1 MCVCHEALPKALPR
15 FSQQEALFTMTQET
29 EFLKAQQQFQQLC
42 ELMRQA
48 GREGWRMDEI
58 ERRAMP
64 KLMRLGR
71 EFLAGHVERQ
81 GTGDAGPEVA
91 YDNRTLNRS
100 QEPHARRY
108 LSIFGEL
115 LIERYIYAVREGQKA
130 EYVPVD
136 ARLGLPAGE
145 NSYLLEEW
153 QQRLCVKDAF
163 GQSVEDLKTILGQG
177 VSVRTAEGMN
187 RNMAEYAEA
196 YRVAQ
201 PLPPTAEEEEL
212 LVATGDGK
220 GVVMRRPLAEELRE
234 AREAAPVPASAPA
247 PVPVAAP
254 VRRGKGHTRPTK
266 RRAGKT
272 RQRRA
277 KEAVRKPSR
286 RVPSAAEAEDQGKK
300 KKNGKKQMAYVG
312 AVYTIARFPR
322 TTDQVLDEMARRERT
337 KERPRPQHKRV
348 WAEMTRILE
357 GEPVSGREWLFCSLA
372 LECQQRDP
380 ERKKTLICLLDG
392 ERSLWDMQRYW
403 FGRAIGILDIFHVS
417 ERVWEV
423 AHCFH
428 KKESEAAW
436 QFATHHLRMILDGKV
451 GYVLRNLR
459 RLLDEKRK
467 ELGAEKRTTVRE
479 TITYFEN
486 NQDHMRYDEYLAAG
500 YPIGSGVVEG
510 ACRHLVK
517 DRLELT
523 GMRWERKGAQS
534 MLHLRAIYLNGEWDQ
549 FVNYRIK
556 NEQAALYGP
565 GTAYEKVVDYA
576 QAI

>member
-1 MCVCHEALPKALPR
+1 M
-15 FSQQEALFTMTQET
+15 MTQET
-29 EFLKAQQQFQQLC
+29 EFLKAQQQFQRLC
-42 ELMRQA
+42 DLMRQA
-48 GREGWRMDEI
+48 SREGWRLDEI

-64 KLMRLGR
+64 ELMRLGL
-71 EFLAGHVERQ
+71 EFLTGHVERQ
-81 GTGDAGPEVA
+81 GTGDAGREVT
-91 YDNRTLNRS
+91 YDNRTLRRS
-100 QEPHARRY
+100 EELHSRRY

-115 LIERYIYAVREGQKA
+115 RIDRYVYAVREGQKA
-130 EYVPVD
+130 EYVPLD

-145 NSYLLEEW
+145 NSYVLEEW

-163 GQSVEDLKTILGQG
+163 GQSVEDLKAILGQG

-187 RNMAEYAEA
+187 RSMAEYAEG
-196 YRVAQ
+196 YRVTQ
-201 PLPPTAEEEEL
+201 PLPPSEEEAEL
-212 LVATGDGK
+212 LVVTGDGK

-234 AREAAPVPASAPA
+234 ANASVAAPAPA
-247 PVPVAAP
+247 PVATPPQRRKRRSSPAA
-254 VRRGKGHTRPTK
+254 
-266 RRAGKT
+266 RRAGKSQ
-272 RQRRA
+272 QRRA
-277 KEAVRKPSR
+277 QEVVRKDHHQL
-286 RVPSAAEAEDQGKK
+286 PSAAATKDEGKK
-300 KKNGKKQMAYVG
+300 KRKGKKQMAYVG
-312 AVYTIARFPR
+312 AVYTIDRFRR
-322 TTDQVLDEMARRERT
+322 TTDEVLDDMARRART

-372 LECQQRDP
+372 VECQQRDP

-392 ERSLWDMQRYW
+392 ERSLWDMQRFW

-417 ERVWEV
+417 ERVWKV

-459 RLLDEKRK
+459 RLLKEKKKELGSEKRK
-467 ELGAEKRTTVRE
+467 ILSAA
-479 TITYFEN
+479 ITYFEN
-486 NQDHMRYDEYLAAG
+486 NQDHMRYDQYLAAG
-500 YPIGSGVVEG
+500 YPIGSGVAEG

-549 FVNYRIK
+549 FVNYRIEK
-556 NEQAALYGP
+556 EQAALYGP
-565 GTAYEKVVDYA
+565 GTAYEKAGDYA

>member
-1 MCVCHEALPKALPR
+1 M
-15 FSQQEALFTMTQET
+15 MTQET
-29 EFLKAQQQFQQLC
+29 EFLKAQQQFQHLC
-42 ELMRQA
+42 DLMRQA

-64 KLMRLGR
+64 NLMRLGL

-100 QEPHARRY
+100 QELHSRRY

-187 RNMAEYAEA
+187 RSMAEYAEA

-201 PLPPTAEEEEL
+201 PLPCSAEEEEL

-220 GVVMRRPLAEELRE
+220 GVVMRRPLTEELRE

-247 PVPVAAP
+247 SAPAAVPVPAP
-254 VRRGKGHTRPTK
+254 VRRRKRGTRPAK
-266 RRAGKT
+266 RRAGKA

-277 KEAVRKPSR
+277 QEAVRKHHR
-286 RVPSAAEAEDQGKK
+286 RLPSAAKAEDQGKK
-300 KKNGKKQMAYVG
+300 KRTGKKQMAYVG

-417 ERVWEV
+417 ERVWKV

-451 GYVLRNLR
+451 AYVLRNLR
-459 RLLDEKRK
+459 RLLEEKQKELGSEKRK
-467 ELGAEKRTTVRE
+467 TIRE
-479 TITYFEN
+479 AITYFEN
-486 NQDHMRYDEYLAAG
+486 NQEHMRYDEYLAAG

-534 MLHLRAIYLNGEWDQ
+534 MLHLRAIYLNGEWDP
-549 FVNYRIK
+549 FVNYRIEK
-556 NEQAALYGP
+556 EQAALYGP
-565 GTAYEKVVDYA
+565 GTAYEKVGDYA

>member
-1 MCVCHEALPKALPR
+1 M
-15 FSQQEALFTMTQET
+15 MTQET
-29 EFLKAQQQFQQLC
+29 EFLKAQQQFQRLC
-42 ELMRQA
+42 DLMRQA
-48 GREGWRMDEI
+48 SREGWRLDEI

-64 KLMRLGR
+64 ELMRLGLD
-71 EFLAGHVERQ
+71 FLTGHVERQ
-81 GTGDAGPEVA
+81 GTGDAGPEVTH
-91 YDNRTLNRS
+91 DNRTLRRS
-100 QEPHARRY
+100 EELHSRRY

-115 LIERYIYAVREGQKA
+115 LIDRYVYAVREGQKA
-130 EYVPVD
+130 EYVPLD

-145 NSYLLEEW
+145 NSYVLEEW

-163 GQSVEDLKTILGQG
+163 GQSVEDLKAILGQG

-187 RNMAEYAEA
+187 RSMAEYAEA
-196 YRVAQ
+196 YRVTQ
-201 PLPPTAEEEEL
+201 PLPPSEEEAEL
-212 LVATGDGK
+212 LVVTGDGK

-234 AREAAPVPASAPA
+234 DSASAAVPAAAPVAASPQRRKRRTSPA
-247 PVPVAAP
+247 
-254 VRRGKGHTRPTK
+254 T
-266 RRAGKT
+266 RRAGKA

-277 KEAVRKPSR
+277 EEAVREHHQR
-286 RVPSAAEAEDQGKK
+286 LPSAAATEDQGKK
-300 KKNGKKQMAYVG
+300 KRKGKKQMAYVG
-312 AVYTIARFPR
+312 AVYTIDRFRR
-322 TTDQVLDEMARRERT
+322 TTDEVLDDMARRART
-337 KERPRPQHKRV
+337 KQRPRPQHKRV

-372 LECQQRDP
+372 VECQQRDP

-392 ERSLWDMQRYW
+392 ERSLWDMQRFW

-417 ERVWEV
+417 ERVWKV

-459 RLLDEKRK
+459 RLLDERKK
-467 ELGAEKRTTVRE
+467 ELGSEKRKTVSAA
-479 TITYFEN
+479 ITYFEN

-500 YPIGSGVVEG
+500 YPIGSGVAEG

-549 FVNYRIK
+549 FVNYRIEK
-556 NEQAALYGP
+556 EQAALYGP
-565 GTAYEKVVDYA
+565 GTAHKKVGSYA

>member
-1 MCVCHEALPKALPR
+1 M
-15 FSQQEALFTMTQET
+15 MTQET
-29 EFLKAQQQFQQLC
+29 EFLKAQQQFQRLC
-42 ELMRQA
+42 DLMRQA
-48 GREGWRMDEI
+48 SREGWRLDEI

-64 KLMRLGR
+64 ELMRLGLD
-71 EFLAGHVERQ
+71 FLTGHVERQ
-81 GTGDAGPEVA
+81 GTGDAGPEVTH
-91 YDNRTLNRS
+91 DNRTLRRS
-100 QEPHARRY
+100 KELHSRRY

-115 LIERYIYAVREGQKA
+115 LIGRYVYAVREGQKA
-130 EYVPVD
+130 EYVPLD

-145 NSYLLEEW
+145 NSYVLEEW

-163 GQSVEDLKTILGQG
+163 GQSVEDLKAILGQG

-187 RNMAEYAEA
+187 RSMAEYAEA
-196 YRVAQ
+196 YRVTQ
-201 PLPPTAEEEEL
+201 PLPPSEEEAEL
-212 LVATGDGK
+212 LVVTGDGK

-234 AREAAPVPASAPA
+234 HSAAADASAAVPAAAPVAASPQRRKRRTSPA
-247 PVPVAAP
+247 
-254 VRRGKGHTRPTK
+254 T
-266 RRAGKT
+266 RRAGKA

-277 KEAVRKPSR
+277 QEAVRQHHQR
-286 RVPSAAEAEDQGKK
+286 LPSAAATEDEGKK
-300 KKNGKKQMAYVG
+300 KRKGKKQMAYVG
-312 AVYTIARFPR
+312 AVYTIDRFRR
-322 TTDQVLDEMARRERT
+322 TTDEVLDDMARRART

-372 LECQQRDP
+372 VECQQRDP

-392 ERSLWDMQRYW
+392 ERSLWDMQRFW

-417 ERVWEV
+417 ERVWKV

-459 RLLDEKRK
+459 RLLDEKKK
-467 ELGAEKRTTVRE
+467 ELGSEKRKTVSAA
-479 TITYFEN
+479 ITYFEN
-486 NQDHMRYDEYLAAG
+486 NQGHMRYDEYLAAG
-500 YPIGSGVVEG
+500 YPIGSGVAEG

-534 MLHLRAIYLNGEWDQ
+534 MLHLRAIYLNGEWGQ
-549 FVNYRIK
+549 FVNYRIEK
-556 NEQAALYGP
+556 EQAALYGP
-565 GTAYEKVVDYA
+565 GTAHEKVGGYA
-576 QAI
+576 QAL

>member
-1 MCVCHEALPKALPR
+1 M
-15 FSQQEALFTMTQET
+15 MTEET
-29 EFLKAQQQFQQLC
+29 EFLKAQQRFQDLC

-64 KLMRLGR
+64 KLMRLGL
-71 EFLAGHVERQ
+71 EFLAGHVERE

-91 YDNRTLNRS
+91 YDNGTLNRS
-100 QEPHARRY
+100 QEPHSRRY

-130 EYVPVD
+130 EYVPLD

-187 RNMAEYAEA
+187 RSMAEYAEA
-196 YRVAQ
+196 YRVTQ
-201 PLPPTAEEEEL
+201 PLPPSAEEAEL
-212 LVATGDGK
+212 LVITGDGK

-234 AREAAPVPASAPA
+234 VREAPPVPAPTPAPTPAPVPAAAPA
-247 PVPVAAP
+247 SASSG
-254 VRRGKGHTRPTK
+254 RRKRRARPAT
-266 RRAGKT
+266 RRAGKA

-277 KEAVRKPSR
+277 QEAVRKHHQR
-286 RVPSAAEAEDQGKK
+286 LPSAAGTADQKKK

-312 AVYTIARFPR
+312 AVYTIDRFPR
-322 TTDQVLDEMARRERT
+322 TTDQVLDEMARRERS

-357 GEPVSGREWLFCSLA
+357 GEPVGGREWLFCSLA
-372 LECQQRDP
+372 LECRQRDP

-392 ERSLWDMQRYW
+392 ERSLWDMQRFW
-403 FGRAIGILDIFHVS
+403 FDRAIGILDIFHVS
-417 ERVWEV
+417 EYVWEV

-428 KKESEAAW
+428 KKESEAAG

-459 RLLDEKRK
+459 RLLDEKK
-467 ELGAEKRTTVRE
+467 ELGSEKRKTVRE
-479 TITYFEN
+479 AITYFEN

-500 YPIGSGVVEG
+500 YPIGSGVAEG

-549 FVNYRIK
+549 FVNYRIEK
-556 NEQAALYGP
+556 EQAALYGP
-565 GTAYEKVVDYA
+565 GTAYARVGDYT

>member
-1 MCVCHEALPKALPR
+1 M
-15 FSQQEALFTMTQET
+15 MTQET
-29 EFLKAQQQFQQLC
+29 EFLKAQQQFQRLC
-42 ELMRQA
+42 DLMRQA
-48 GREGWRMDEI
+48 SREGWRLDEI

-64 KLMRLGR
+64 ELMRLGLD
-71 EFLAGHVERQ
+71 FLTGHVERQ
-81 GTGDAGPEVA
+81 GTGDAGPEVTH
-91 YDNRTLNRS
+91 DNRTLRRS
-100 QEPHARRY
+100 EELHSRRY

-115 LIERYIYAVREGQKA
+115 LIDRYVYAVREGQKA
-130 EYVPVD
+130 EYVPLD

-145 NSYLLEEW
+145 NSYVLEEW

-163 GQSVEDLKTILGQG
+163 GQSVEDLKAILGQG

-187 RNMAEYAEA
+187 RSMAEYAEA
-196 YRVAQ
+196 YRVTQ
-201 PLPPTAEEEEL
+201 PLPPSEEEAEL
-212 LVATGDGK
+212 LVVTGDGK

-234 AREAAPVPASAPA
+234 DSASAAVPAAAPVAASPQRRKRRTSPA
-247 PVPVAAP
+247 
-254 VRRGKGHTRPTK
+254 T
-266 RRAGKT
+266 RRAGKA

-277 KEAVRKPSR
+277 EEAVREHHQR
-286 RVPSAAEAEDQGKK
+286 LPSAAATEDQGKK
-300 KKNGKKQMAYVG
+300 KRKGKKQMAYVG
-312 AVYTIARFPR
+312 ALYTIDRFRR
-322 TTDQVLDEMARRERT
+322 TTDEVLDDMARRART

-372 LECQQRDP
+372 VECQQRDP

-392 ERSLWDMQRYW
+392 ERSLWDMQRFW

-417 ERVWEV
+417 ERVWKV

-459 RLLDEKRK
+459 RLLDERKK
-467 ELGAEKRTTVRE
+467 ELGSEKRKTVSAA
-479 TITYFEN
+479 ITYFEN

-500 YPIGSGVVEG
+500 YPIGSGVAEG

-549 FVNYRIK
+549 FVNYRIEK
-556 NEQAALYGP
+556 EQAALYGP
-565 GTAYEKVVDYA
+565 GTAHKKVGSYA

>member
-1 MCVCHEALPKALPR
+1 M
-15 FSQQEALFTMTQET
+15 MTQET
-29 EFLKAQQQFQQLC
+29 EFLKAQQQFQNLC

-48 GREGWRMDEI
+48 GREGWRLDEI
-58 ERRAMP
+58 ERRAKP
-64 KLMRLGR
+64 KLMRLGL
-71 EFLAGHVERQ
+71 EFLRGHVERE
-81 GTGDAGPEVA
+81 GTGDVGPEVA
-91 YDNRTLNRS
+91 YDKRTLNRS
-100 QEPHARRY
+100 QELHSRRY

-163 GQSVEDLKTILGQG
+163 GQSVEDLKVILGQG

-187 RNMAEYAEA
+187 RSMAEYAED
-196 YRVAQ
+196 YRVTQ
-201 PLPPTAEEEEL
+201 PLPPAAEEAEL

-234 AREAAPVPASAPA
+234 SREAASVPASVPAAAPA
-247 PVPVAAP
+247 
-254 VRRGKGHTRPTK
+254 RRRKRRTRSAT
-266 RRAGKT
+266 RRAGKA

-277 KEAVRKPSR
+277 QEAVRKAHQR
-286 RVPSAAEAEDQGKK
+286 LPSAAGAKDQGKK

-312 AVYTIARFPR
+312 AVYTIDRFPR
-322 TTDQVLDEMARRERT
+322 TTDQVLDEMARRERS

-380 ERKKTLICLLDG
+380 QRKKTLICLLDG
-392 ERSLWDMQRYW
+392 ERSLWDMQRFW

-423 AHCFH
+423 ANCFH
-428 KKESEAAW
+428 KKESEAAE

-459 RLLDEKRK
+459 RLLDENK
-467 ELGAEKRTTVRE
+467 ELGSEKRKTVRE
-479 TITYFEN
+479 AITYFEN

-500 YPIGSGVVEG
+500 YPIGSGVAEG

-549 FVNYRIK
+549 FVNYRIEK
-556 NEQAALYGP
+556 EQAALYGP
-565 GTAYEKVVDYA
+565 GTAYEKVGDYA

>member
-1 MCVCHEALPKALPR
+1 M
-15 FSQQEALFTMTQET
+15 MTQET
-29 EFLKAQQQFQQLC
+29 EFLKAQQQFQRLC
-42 ELMRQA
+42 DLMRQA
-48 GREGWRMDEI
+48 SREGWRLDEI

-64 KLMRLGR
+64 ELMRLGLD
-71 EFLAGHVERQ
+71 FLTGHVERQ
-81 GTGDAGPEVA
+81 GTGDAGPEVTH
-91 YDNRTLNRS
+91 DNRTLRRS
-100 QEPHARRY
+100 EELHSRRY

-115 LIERYIYAVREGQKA
+115 LIDRYVYAVREGQKA
-130 EYVPVD
+130 EYVPLD

-145 NSYLLEEW
+145 NSYVLEEW

-163 GQSVEDLKTILGQG
+163 GQSVEDLKAILGQG

-187 RNMAEYAEA
+187 RSMAEYAEA
-196 YRVAQ
+196 YRVTQ
-201 PLPPTAEEEEL
+201 PLPPSEEEAEL
-212 LVATGDGK
+212 LVVTGDGK

-234 AREAAPVPASAPA
+234 HSASADASAAVPAAA
-247 PVPVAAP
+247 AVAASP
-254 VRRGKGHTRPTK
+254 QRSKRRTSPAT
-266 RRAGKT
+266 RRAGKA
-272 RQRRA
+272 RQRQA
-277 KEAVRKPSR
+277 QEAVRKHHQR
-286 RVPSAAEAEDQGKK
+286 LPSAAATEDEGKK
-300 KKNGKKQMAYVG
+300 KRKGKKQMAYVG
-312 AVYTIARFPR
+312 AVYTIDRFRR
-322 TTDQVLDEMARRERT
+322 TTDEVLDDMARRART
-337 KERPRPQHKRV
+337 KQRPRPQHKRV

-372 LECQQRDP
+372 VECQQRDP
-380 ERKKTLICLLDG
+380 KRKKTLICLLDG
-392 ERSLWDMQRYW
+392 ERSLWDMQRFW

-417 ERVWEV
+417 ERVWKV

-459 RLLDEKRK
+459 RLLDERKK
-467 ELGAEKRTTVRE
+467 ELGSEKRKTVSAA
-479 TITYFEN
+479 ITYFEN

-500 YPIGSGVVEG
+500 YPIGSGVAEG

-549 FVNYRIK
+549 FVNYRIEK
-556 NEQAALYGP
+556 EQAALYGP
-565 GTAYEKVVDYA
+565 GTAHKKVGSYA

>member
-1 MCVCHEALPKALPR
+1 M
-15 FSQQEALFTMTQET
+15 MTQET
-29 EFLKAQQQFQQLC
+29 EFLKAQQQFQRLC
-42 ELMRQA
+42 DLMRQA
-48 GREGWRMDEI
+48 SREGWRLDEI

-64 KLMRLGR
+64 ELMRLGLD
-71 EFLAGHVERQ
+71 FLTGHVERQ
-81 GTGDAGPEVA
+81 GTGDAGPEVTH
-91 YDNRTLNRS
+91 DNRTLRRS
-100 QEPHARRY
+100 EELHSRRY

-115 LIERYIYAVREGQKA
+115 LIDRYVYAVREGQKA
-130 EYVPVD
+130 EYVPLD

-145 NSYLLEEW
+145 NSYVLEEW

-163 GQSVEDLKTILGQG
+163 GQSVEDLKAILGQG

-187 RNMAEYAEA
+187 RSMAEYAEA
-196 YRVAQ
+196 YRVTQ
-201 PLPPTAEEEEL
+201 PLPPSEEEAEL
-212 LVATGDGK
+212 LVVTGDGK

-234 AREAAPVPASAPA
+234 HSASADASAAVPAAA
-247 PVPVAAP
+247 AVAASP
-254 VRRGKGHTRPTK
+254 QRSKRRTSPAT
-266 RRAGKT
+266 RRAGKA
-272 RQRRA
+272 RQRQA
-277 KEAVRKPSR
+277 QEAVRKHHQR
-286 RVPSAAEAEDQGKK
+286 LPSAAATEDEGKK
-300 KKNGKKQMAYVG
+300 KRKGKKQMAYVG
-312 AVYTIARFPR
+312 AVYTIDRFRR
-322 TTDQVLDEMARRERT
+322 TTDEVLDDMARRART
-337 KERPRPQHKRV
+337 KQRPRPQHKRV
-348 WAEMTRILE
+348 WAEVTRILE

-372 LECQQRDP
+372 VECQQRDP
-380 ERKKTLICLLDG
+380 KRKKTLICLLDG
-392 ERSLWDMQRYW
+392 ERSLWDMQRFW

-417 ERVWEV
+417 ERVWKV

-459 RLLDEKRK
+459 RLLDERKK
-467 ELGAEKRTTVRE
+467 ELGSEKRKTVSAA
-479 TITYFEN
+479 ITYFEN

-500 YPIGSGVVEG
+500 YPIGSGVAEG

-549 FVNYRIK
+549 FVNYRIEK
-556 NEQAALYGP
+556 EQAALYGP
-565 GTAYEKVVDYA
+565 GTAHKKVGSYA